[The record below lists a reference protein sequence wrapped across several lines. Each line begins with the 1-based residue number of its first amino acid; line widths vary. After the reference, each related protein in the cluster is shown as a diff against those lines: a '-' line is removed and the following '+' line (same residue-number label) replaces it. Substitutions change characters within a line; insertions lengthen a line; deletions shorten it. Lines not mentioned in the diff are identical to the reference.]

1 MENTV
6 FFCFSGQDRL
16 KYAQSLNFHLK
27 NFGVDVWY
35 DYEQIF
41 LGDIGDT
48 VNIYLILFQKTI
60 SKHRGDARN

>member
-48 VNIYLILFQKTI
+48 VNIEDGLQ
-60 SKHRGDARN
+60 